1 MYLRG
6 FLMSK
11 EIVRIKDGEIYI
23 TLNVLLKLT
32 NIISTGGEA
41 KYYLANN
48 EVYVNDI
55 LENRRGR
62 KLYKGDVVKVEGRVF
77 EIDQ

>member
-1 MYLRG
+1 MSLRG
-6 FLMSK
+6 FFMSK

-41 KYYLANN
+41 KYYLQTN
-48 EVYVNDI
+48 EVLVNEI

-62 KLYKGDVVKVEGRVF
+62 KLYPGDLVKVEGQEF
-77 EIDQ
+77 EII

>member
-6 FLMSK
+6 FLMSVK
-11 EIVRIKDGEIYI
+11 KIKIKDGENYI

-41 KYYLANN
+41 KYYLQSN
-48 EVYVNDI
+48 EVLVNEI

-62 KLYKGDVVKVEGRVF
+62 KLYPGDVVKVEGQEF
-77 EIDQ
+77 EII

>member
-6 FLMSK
+6 FLMGK
-11 EIVRIKDGEIYI
+11 EIVRIKDGENYI

-41 KYYLANN
+41 KYYLVNN
-48 EVYVNDI
+48 KVYVNDI

-62 KLYKGDVVKVEGRVF
+62 KLYKGDVVKVEGKVF

>member
-1 MYLRG
+1 
-6 FLMSK
+6 MSVK
-11 EIVRIKDGEIYI
+11 KIKIKDGENYI

-41 KYYLANN
+41 KYYLQSN
-48 EVYVNDI
+48 EVLVNEI

-62 KLYKGDVVKVEGRVF
+62 KLYPGDVVKVEGQEF
-77 EIDQ
+77 EII

>member
-41 KYYLANN
+41 KYYLVNN

-62 KLYKGDVVKVEGRVF
+62 KLYKGDVVKVEGKVF

>member
-6 FLMSK
+6 FFMSRK
-11 EIVRIKDGEIYI
+11 MVQIKDGESYI

-41 KYYLANN
+41 KYFLANN
-48 EVYVNDI
+48 EVLVNGI

-62 KLYKGDVVKVEGRVF
+62 KLYPGDVVEVLGQEF
-77 EIDQ
+77 EIK

>member
-1 MYLRG
+1 
-6 FLMSK
+6 MSK
-11 EIVRIKDGEIYI
+11 KIVHIKEGENYI

-48 EVYVNDI
+48 EVFVNEI
-55 LENRRGR
+55 LENRRCR
-62 KLYKGDVVKVEGRVF
+62 KLYPGDLIKVEGQEF
-77 EIDQ
+77 EIR

>member
-6 FLMSK
+6 FLMGK
-11 EIVRIKDGEIYI
+11 EIVRIKDGENYI
-23 TLNVLLKLT
+23 TLNILLKLT

-62 KLYKGDVVKVEGRVF
+62 KLYKGDVVTVKGKVF